1 MRTKQRSVVA
11 SVLIVGAALTI
22 LSGRSDEPAAQSSL
36 PRYNAAGELLLPA
49 GYRTWVFV
57 GADLGLDYSQRNDQ
71 RLDYPQKKEDNLD
84 DHAPFHNVY
93 IDRAAYD
100 HFSRTGQFPDK
111 TVLVL
116 ELLESRRKEPRNIV
130 TRGRYEGNRVA
141 LEVAVK
147 DLNRPDGSRT
157 TWAYYDFTG
166 EPGPRGRRCAQQ
178 CQGQAR

>member
-1 MRTKQRSVVA
+1 MIRGW
-11 SVLIVGAALTI
+11 II
-22 LSGRSDEPAAQSSL
+22 
-36 PRYNAAGELLLPA
+36 PR
-49 GYRTWVFV
+49 RRR
-57 GADLGLDYSQRNDQ
+57 DD
-71 RLDYPQKKEDNLD
+71 LD

-116 ELLESRRKEPRNIV
+116 ELFESRRKEPRNIV

-147 DLNRPDGSRT
+147 DLNRPDGSKDYLGLLRLH
-157 TWAYYDFTG
+157 
-166 EPGPRGRRCAQQ
+166 RRARAARSPLARQ